1 MKIRSRTRIHHEMT
15 AIARSQLANATEE
28 RCEMVCRRPAEKAR
42 LGFERILEAAPIHP
56 LSHLR
61 FP

>member
-1 MKIRSRTRIHHEMT
+1 MEIRSGTGVHHERT
-15 AIARSQLANATEE
+15 ALARLQFANSIED
-28 RCEMVCRRPAEKAR
+28 RCEMGCRRPAEKAR